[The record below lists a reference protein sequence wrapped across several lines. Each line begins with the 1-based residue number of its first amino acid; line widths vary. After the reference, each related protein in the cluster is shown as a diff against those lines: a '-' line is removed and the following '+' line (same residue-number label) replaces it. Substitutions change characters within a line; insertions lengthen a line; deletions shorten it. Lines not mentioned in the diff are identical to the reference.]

1 MKRYHVFV
9 IRIWSNHEGKIQKK
23 LCDDYGKLGLEAMYG
38 AMYVHPKDGHPVV
51 FDRGGEVA
59 MQVLPSGKY
68 PEAPYKAAG
77 AAEEIGF
84 GFDYI
89 DLLGNYRSSDG
100 SLVFSGPSD
109 PQVAER
115 SDGTIAFS
123 GPRNP
128 DS

>member
-1 MKRYHVFV
+1 MKRYHVFTV
-9 IRIWSNHEGKIQKK
+9 RMWLDAQRGVQKK
-23 LCDDYGKLGLEAMYG
+23 LQNDFGQHGLLEMYM
-38 AMYVHPKDGHPVV
+38 AAYHVSREDSAVV

-59 MQVLPSGKY
+59 VQVLPSDRY
-68 PEAPYKAAG
+68 PEAPYKAVRHVEG
-77 AAEEIGF
+77 IGF

-89 DLLGNYRSSDG
+89 DLLGNYRAADG
-100 SLVFSGPSD
+100 SLVFNGPPD
-109 PQVAER
+109 PQQVKR